1 MKVRLLV
8 VAGKPPRWAQVA
20 FDEYAKRLPAA
31 LKFEAPRIALA
42 KGHGDDW
49 RRAREEEGRRLL
61 DRIGDRER
69 VVALDE
75 RGKAWST
82 TDFAGR
88 LANWQ
93 ASGDDVALLLGGPD
107 GLAPACIERADA
119 CWSLSA
125 LTLPHALVRVLVAE
139 QLYRAV
145 SLNANHPYH
154 RA

>member
-1 MKVRLLV
+1 MRVRLLAV
-8 VAGKPPRWAQVA
+8 SGKPPRWAQSA

-31 LKFEAPRIALA
+31 LKFEASRIALA

-61 DRIGDRER
+61 ARIGDRER
-69 VVALDE
+69 VIALDE
-75 RGKAWST
+75 RGESWST
-82 TDFAGR
+82 SDFARR
-88 LANWQ
+88 LADWQ
-93 ASGDDVALLLGGPD
+93 ASGDDVALLVGGPD
-107 GLAPACIERADA
+107 GLAPACLERTDA

-125 LTLPHALVRVLVAE
+125 LTLPHALVRVMVAE

-145 SLNANHPYH
+145 SLNAGHPYH